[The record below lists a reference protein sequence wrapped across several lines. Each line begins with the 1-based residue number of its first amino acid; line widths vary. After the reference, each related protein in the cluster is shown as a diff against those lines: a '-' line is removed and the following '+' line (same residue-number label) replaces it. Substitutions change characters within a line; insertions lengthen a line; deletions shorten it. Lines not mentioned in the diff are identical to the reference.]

1 VTADFQPALALQVLR
16 EHGVDFVCIGGTA
29 AVLQGANYVTFDVD
43 VCPDTAADNLE
54 RLSVALSALHAR
66 IRVAG
71 IDDGFAFAHDGASLA
86 RAEMWNLLTD
96 AGDLDICFVPAGTTG
111 YADLARAAEA
121 MDIDGQTVLV
131 ASLDDIIRS
140 KRAVDRD
147 KDRLALPV
155 LEEIRRRL
163 P

>member
-43 VCPDTAADNLE
+43 VCPDTEAGNLE
-54 RLSVALSALHAR
+54 RLSAALSSLHAR
-66 IRVAG
+66 VRVDG
-71 IDDGFAFAHDGASLA
+71 IEDGFAFAHDGESLA
-86 RAEMWNLLTD
+86 RAQMWNLMTD
-96 AGDLDICFVPAGTTG
+96 AGDIDICFVPSGTGG
-111 YADLARAAEA
+111 YADLARGAVA
-121 MDIDGQTVLV
+121 MDIDGQTIMV

-140 KRAVDRD
+140 KRAADRD

-163 P
+163 S